1 MFGIW
6 GHDKAAEIT
15 YYGLHALQHRGQDGA
30 GIVTSDGDTLKLHKD
45 IGLVNDVFERAEF
58 AHLTGHAAIGHVRN
72 ATQDDGNAD
81 NVQPLVFHS
90 QSGSMALAHNG
101 NIMNAYTLR
110 GELEDR
116 GSIFQT
122 TSDTEVLAHLIKQ
135 NGKKS
140 MQATLVNALEQ
151 IVGAYGFLVLTEDTL
166 YVAMDARGI
175 RPLSIGRLGDA
186 YVVASETCAFNIIG
200 ATFERD
206 VLPGELLAI
215 NDDGIQSIRFAERK
229 QRKLCAMEYVY
240 FSRPDSDLNE
250 VNVHASR
257 KRMGIELGK
266 ETAVA
271 ADVVTGVPD
280 SSISAAIG
288 YAEQCGLPYE
298 MGIIKNRYV
307 GRTFIKPSQELR
319 EQGVKMK
326 LSPVRGIV
334 EGKRIVMIDD
344 SLVRGTTCKRIVRL
358 LKEAGAKEVHV
369 RIASP
374 RIEHPC
380 FYGIDMSTKKE
391 LMAANHTTEEMCR
404 IIGADSL
411 AFLSPDGLK
420 QAIVKDKTINQ
431 GICDACFSGNYSVT
445 LENSAID

>member
-122 TSDTEVLAHLIKQ
+122 TSDSEVLAHLIKQ